1 MSVMAVCGAAGNN
14 AVDVDRLVGYFA
26 ERGGGRSV
34 CHIIIGMLGYYSD
47 RSCVDPAIFGKTA
60 MVTGFSHLHFHKRLS
75 REMREDSFCS
85 CR

>member
-1 MSVMAVCGAAGNN
+1 MQWRIGAAGNN

-47 RSCVDPAIFGKTA
+47 RSREIPPYFGKVQ
-60 MVTGFSHLHFHKRLS
+60 MVSVSLISPSLS

-85 CR
+85 CSK

>member
-47 RSCVDPAIFGKTA
+47 RSSVDPAIFGKSA
-60 MVTGFSHLHFHKRLS
+60 DGFSHLHSTKLS
-75 REMREDSFCS
+75 ERCEKIHSSGVM
-85 CR
+85 